1 MNGTLA
7 QSLHLASRWPGA
19 VLLCLLLAMQAAH
32 AQDATA
38 LRARHAALQS
48 SLSSNAYN
56 RPIHIES
63 MHDAG
68 DLRGDVYAVVPQ
80 GFVVVGPALQGMP
93 HWCDILMLHLDV
105 KMCRWSHAGADT
117 LTVATA
123 RKYDQPLESANAVEF
138 GYRIVASTTDYLH
151 VQLHAETGPMGTHD
165 YHIVLEA
172 VALDAKTSFIHLSYA
187 YSQGF
192 GGRIAMEAYLATLGR
207 NKVGFTIVD
216 HKADGQPVYIS
227 NVRGLV
233 ERNCMRYFL
242 AIESYLIAYP
252 LPPAEQLER
261 RLREW
266 HAGAERYP
274 VQLHEMEREAYL
286 AMKRREIQHQQTT
299 AKAAAPS

>member
-1 MNGTLA
+1 MNNTPA
-7 QSLHLASRWPGA
+7 RSLHLALRWLGP
-19 VLLCLLLAMQAAH
+19 VLCLVLATQAAQ
-32 AQDATA
+32 AQDAAA

-48 SLSSNAYN
+48 SLNSNAYN

-80 GFVVVGPALQGMP
+80 GFATVGPALQGMP

-105 KMCRWSHAGADT
+105 KMCRWSHAGTDT

-138 GYRIVASTTDYLH
+138 GYRVVASTSDYLR
-151 VQLHAETGPMGTHD
+151 VQLHADTGPMGTHD

-207 NKVGFTIVD
+207 DKVGFTVID
-216 HKADGQPVYIS
+216 HRPDGQPVYIN

-266 HAGAERYP
+266 HAGTERYP

>member
-1 MNGTLA
+1 MNNTPA
-7 QSLHLASRWPGA
+7 RSLHLALRWLGP
-19 VLLCLLLAMQAAH
+19 VLCLVLATQAAQ
-32 AQDATA
+32 AQDAAA

-48 SLSSNAYN
+48 SLNSNPYN

-63 MHDAG
+63 MHDTG

-80 GFVVVGPALQGMP
+80 GFATVGPALQGMP

-105 KMCRWSHAGADT
+105 KMCRWSHAGTDT
-117 LTVATA
+117 LMVATA

-138 GYRIVASTTDYLH
+138 GYRVVASTSDYLR
-151 VQLHAETGPMGTHD
+151 VQLHADTGPMGTHD

-207 NKVGFTIVD
+207 DKVGFTVID
-216 HKADGQPVYIS
+216 HRPDGQPVYIN

-266 HAGAERYP
+266 HAGTERYP

-299 AKAAAPS
+299 AKDAKPGG